1 MTVSG
6 FIFSREQIR
15 RTSLSRRL
23 ALGVTGCGVLLMILM
38 VIAVSVGPVD
48 LSTRDSMTG
57 LLEAVGIGDSSAT
70 VTEQLVIE
78 RIRLPR
84 IILAMLVG
92 AALGISGAAMQS
104 LFRNPLADPGIIGV
118 SSGGALGAV
127 IAISIGAQAASGI
140 FLPLF
145 AFVGAFAA
153 TALVYG
159 IASTGGRTSMATLLL
174 AGVAVS
180 SFLGAIV
187 SGIITFTSNSDIQ
200 REIIFWLAGGFDSAG
215 WDDVQISL
223 PLILAG
229 VLIVIANSRELNL
242 LMLGDDEA
250 SSLGVRTTA
259 TRVILLVGAT
269 LATGTA
275 VAFSGT
281 IAFVGLV
288 VPHMLR
294 LVLGPD
300 NRVLLPLSAL
310 GGAAFML
317 GADTIART
325 LVTPSEVRVGIIT
338 AFIGAPFFLFLL
350 ARNRARAE
358 AL

>member
-23 ALGVTGCGVLLMILM
+23 ALGVTGCGVLLIILM

-140 FLPLF
+140 F
-145 AFVGAFAA
+145 
-153 TALVYG
+153 ALH
-159 IASTGGRTSMATLLL
+159 S
-174 AGVAVS
+174 
-180 SFLGAIV
+180 
-187 SGIITFTSNSDIQ
+187 
-200 REIIFWLAGGFDSAG
+200 
-215 WDDVQISL
+215 
-223 PLILAG
+223 
-229 VLIVIANSRELNL
+229 
-242 LMLGDDEA
+242 
-250 SSLGVRTTA
+250 
-259 TRVILLVGAT
+259 
-269 LATGTA
+269 
-275 VAFSGT
+275 
-281 IAFVGLV
+281 
-288 VPHMLR
+288 
-294 LVLGPD
+294 
-300 NRVLLPLSAL
+300 
-310 GGAAFML
+310 
-317 GADTIART
+317 
-325 LVTPSEVRVGIIT
+325 
-338 AFIGAPFFLFLL
+338 GAPPS
-350 ARNRARAE
+350 RAIAPSRRKNFTE
-358 AL
+358 YRQP